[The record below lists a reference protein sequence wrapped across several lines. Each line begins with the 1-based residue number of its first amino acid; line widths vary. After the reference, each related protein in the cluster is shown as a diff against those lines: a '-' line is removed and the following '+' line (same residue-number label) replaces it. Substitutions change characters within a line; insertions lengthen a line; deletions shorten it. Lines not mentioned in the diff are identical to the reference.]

1 MAVSPR
7 DETGSRESREEIGLP
22 AADVDEAVA
31 SLDSARRALVLLGAL
46 LYPLSDERAALD
58 ETDARAYLAAVAAR
72 MQGLCGQSRAVL
84 EHSLR
89 TLARD
94 GGEKRSRRRRRGAQ
108 PSVELP
114 ETVRTEVDRIMA
126 ECKVPDALAWVHG
139 AAGAG
144 PGSGAPLDELVP
156 FAARIAAAAVRLAAL
171 AAEGIDPSGGG
182 PAGASSP
189 SGGDANERAA
199 AVASGTGRTARRI
212 AQVLD
217 EWDMLAATPTA
228 MIGCPPPP
236 GADAGID
243 VPEGGDPGS
252 GRRSLGVMAAL
263 GAAGGSAATAARSS
277 AVRRSRTDAVWKSG
291 GAVQRD

>member
-1 MAVSPR
+1 M
-7 DETGSRESREEIGLP
+7 P
-22 AADVDEAVA
+22 AAEVDEAVA

-46 LYPLSDERAALD
+46 LYPLSDERAALEEAD
-58 ETDARAYLAAVAAR
+58 SGAYLAAVAAR

-89 TLARD
+89 TLGQD
-94 GGEKRSRRRRRGAQ
+94 GGEKKPRRRRRSAQ

-114 ETVRTEVDRIMA
+114 ETLRTEVGRILA
-126 ECKVPDALAWVHG
+126 ECEVPDALAWVHG
-139 AAGAG
+139 AAASG
-144 PGSGAPLDELVP
+144 PGAGAPLDELVP
-156 FAARIAAAAVRLAAL
+156 FAARIAAAAVRLADL
-171 AAEGIDPSGGG
+171 AADGIDPASGGA
-182 PAGASSP
+182 AGASP
-189 SGGDANERAA
+189 SSSGDAQERAA

-217 EWDMLAATPTA
+217 EWDMLAGSPTA

-236 GADAGID
+236 GADAAGE
-243 VPEGGDPGS
+243 PS
-252 GRRSLGVMAAL
+252 GERRSLGVLAAL
-263 GAAGGSAATAARSS
+263 GAAGGSAAAAARSS